1 MKNRRVLNIAGIL
14 IIAGMLAGC
23 AKTPESSLVRQKGAA
38 SLKNYEEGETLA
50 AQESTTGTENPDD
63 LEVDSTGTENSTTVP
78 GDASGT
84 ETAETPQ
91 SSESS
96 SSVLRSA
103 LRAPEH
109 YSSEVKDETG
119 KLQILTDAD
128 VEIPEA
134 SKVSAISVS
143 QHPLDQALMD
153 QVTEAFL
160 PDAVFY
166 SQESYYQPTKPEL
179 QKKLEELKGYL
190 AEGNLDP
197 YGYGTDEDGNLVYDI
212 YNAIENAENAY
223 EEAPEEKQLQEVPA
237 KLNLE
242 KEDGQGGTY
251 IDENRFMGTA
261 KTEDGKWYDYAVF
274 GYSSMPVNIRISRL
288 YEEFSNLD
296 TSFWAGYGG
305 LKDTTEVPDE
315 ETIKNDIGISF
326 EEAKKLAD
334 EKVAKLN
341 IPDMVMGEW
350 EYALLWNS
358 DTETGGYTREKQIAA
373 GYQFHYV
380 RKINKIP
387 ITYTMEYGGG
397 LESMESEMET
407 WCYEVLDLV
416 VNADGVEYLEFDNR
430 YDEGEVKTENLKLL
444 SFDEIMK
451 IYEKMML
458 VQNADT
464 LNYEQERIYHINRIT
479 FGYTRIYEPASDP
492 KNGILVPAW
501 DFFGG
506 FESTYEGVTSTNNMT
521 YQSYLTINAID
532 GSIIDRNL
540 GY

>member
-50 AQESTTGTENPDD
+50 AQESTTGTEN
-63 LEVDSTGTENSTTVP
+63 STTAP
-78 GDASGT
+78 GDESGT

-91 SSESS
+91 SSETS

-103 LRAPEH
+103 LGAPEH
-109 YSSEVKDETG
+109 YSSEVKDDTG

-153 QVTEAFL
+153 QVTETFL
-160 PDAVFY
+160 PDATFY
-166 SQESYYQPTKPEL
+166 SEDSYYKQTKPEL
-179 QKKLEELKGYL
+179 QKQIEELKGYV

-197 YGYGTDEDGNLVYDI
+197 YNYGTDDEGNPNYDI
-212 YNAIENAENAY
+212 YSTIENMEAAY
-223 EEAPEEKQLQEVPA
+223 EEAPEEKQLQEIPA
-237 KLNLE
+237 QLNQ
-242 KEDGQGGTY
+242 KENG
-251 IDENRFMGTA
+251 ENQFLSMAET
-261 KTEDGKWYDYAVF
+261 KDGKWYNYKVVS
-274 GYSSMPVNIRISRL
+274 YSSMPINIQISRI
-288 YEEFSNLD
+288 YENVALRD
-296 TSFWAGYGG
+296 ISFWGSYEA
-305 LKDTTEVPDE
+305 LKDYAEVPDE
-315 ETIKNDIGISF
+315 ETLKNDIGISF

-334 EKVAKLN
+334 EKVAELS
-341 IPDMVMGEW
+341 IPDMEMGEW
-350 EYALLWNS
+350 EYALLWNT
-358 DTETGGYTREKQIAA
+358 DIETGGYTREKQIAA

-387 ITYTMEYGGG
+387 VTYTIAYGGG

-407 WCYEVLDLV
+407 WSYEVLDLV
-416 VNADGVEYLEFDNR
+416 VNKDGVEYLEFDNR

-492 KNGILVPAW
+492 KTGILVPAW

-506 FESTYEGVTSTNNMT
+506 FESTYEGVTSINNMT

-532 GSIIDRNL
+532 GSIIDRCL

>member
-63 LEVDSTGTENSTTVP
+63 LEADSTGTENSTTVP
-78 GDASGT
+78 SDASGT

-91 SSESS
+91 SSETS

-103 LRAPEH
+103 LGAPEH

-237 KLNLE
+237 K
-242 KEDGQGGTY
+242 
-251 IDENRFMGTA
+251 
-261 KTEDGKWYDYAVF
+261 TESGK
-274 GYSSMPVNIRISRL
+274 
-288 YEEFSNLD
+288 
-296 TSFWAGYGG
+296 
-305 LKDTTEVPDE
+305 
-315 ETIKNDIGISF
+315 
-326 EEAKKLAD
+326 KKMAR
-334 EKVAKLN
+334 A
-341 IPDMVMGEW
+341 
-350 EYALLWNS
+350 AL
-358 DTETGGYTREKQIAA
+358 T
-373 GYQFHYV
+373 
-380 RKINKIP
+380 
-387 ITYTMEYGGG
+387 
-397 LESMESEMET
+397 
-407 WCYEVLDLV
+407 
-416 VNADGVEYLEFDNR
+416 
-430 YDEGEVKTENLKLL
+430 
-444 SFDEIMK
+444 
-451 IYEKMML
+451 
-458 VQNADT
+458 
-464 LNYEQERIYHINRIT
+464 
-479 FGYTRIYEPASDP
+479 
-492 KNGILVPAW
+492 
-501 DFFGG
+501 
-506 FESTYEGVTSTNNMT
+506 
-521 YQSYLTINAID
+521 
-532 GSIIDRNL
+532 
-540 GY
+540 

>member
-1 MKNRRVLNIAGIL
+1 
-14 IIAGMLAGC
+14 
-23 AKTPESSLVRQKGAA
+23 
-38 SLKNYEEGETLA
+38 
-50 AQESTTGTENPDD
+50 
-63 LEVDSTGTENSTTVP
+63 
-78 GDASGT
+78 
-84 ETAETPQ
+84 
-91 SSESS
+91 
-96 SSVLRSA
+96 
-103 LRAPEH
+103 
-109 YSSEVKDETG
+109 
-119 KLQILTDAD
+119 
-128 VEIPEA
+128 
-134 SKVSAISVS
+134 
-143 QHPLDQALMD
+143 
-153 QVTEAFL
+153 
-160 PDAVFY
+160 
-166 SQESYYQPTKPEL
+166 
-179 QKKLEELKGYL
+179 
-190 AEGNLDP
+190 
-197 YGYGTDEDGNLVYDI
+197 
-212 YNAIENAENAY
+212 
-223 EEAPEEKQLQEVPA
+223 
-237 KLNLE
+237 
-242 KEDGQGGTY
+242 
-251 IDENRFMGTA
+251 
-261 KTEDGKWYDYAVF
+261 
-274 GYSSMPVNIRISRL
+274 MPVNIRISRL

-315 ETIKNDIGISF
+315 ETIKSDIGISF

>member
-1 MKNRRVLNIAGIL
+1 
-14 IIAGMLAGC
+14 
-23 AKTPESSLVRQKGAA
+23 
-38 SLKNYEEGETLA
+38 
-50 AQESTTGTENPDD
+50 
-63 LEVDSTGTENSTTVP
+63 
-78 GDASGT
+78 
-84 ETAETPQ
+84 
-91 SSESS
+91 
-96 SSVLRSA
+96 
-103 LRAPEH
+103 
-109 YSSEVKDETG
+109 VKDETG